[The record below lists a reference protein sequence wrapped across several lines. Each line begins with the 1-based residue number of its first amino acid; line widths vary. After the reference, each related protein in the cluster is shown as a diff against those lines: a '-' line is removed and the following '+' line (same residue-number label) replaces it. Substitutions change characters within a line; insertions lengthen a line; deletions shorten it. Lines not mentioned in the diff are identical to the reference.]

1 MAPSQIQELNYKIT
15 VALNSDARSE
25 IEGLRWI
32 LTRRA
37 AITIGVSAFFL
48 FLALK
53 YSSHVAHQNQLED
66 KKRKEQKKRDNPP
79 DEKDDRNGKGNGSGN
94 GIGNGNGNGNG
105 VSAST
110 TVLLA
115 SSGDQPLGGELL
127 ATEGGVSLG

>member
-1 MAPSQIQELNYKIT
+1 MLSSQIQELNYKIT

-53 YSSHVAHQNQLED
+53 YSSHVAHQNAMEE
-66 KKRKEQKKRDNPP
+66 KKRKEQKKKDNPP
-79 DEKDDRNGKGNGSGN
+79 DDKDNRN
-94 GIGNGNGNGNG
+94 GNGNGNGNG
-105 VSAST
+105 TSAST
-110 TVLLA
+110 TALLA
-115 SSGDQPLGGELL
+115 SGSDQPLGGELL